1 MNIPILSVHN
11 GVPRHPDF
19 RMAAPVDLDIYEG
32 EQIAIV
38 GPNAAGKTRLVEI
51 LTGRWPL
58 LGGNE
63 VRYHFPDSP
72 HRLASENIKVMT
84 FRDSYGDSDASYYLQ
99 QRWNQHDIDESTP
112 MVDGK
117 YVISLSSGELRKYQL
132 RKAIA
137 SHPRLLVLDSPF
149 IGLDPT
155 ARQQLRDTLEALIRE
170 EGLQVILILA
180 RDSDIPDFITHIIR
194 VEEGCRVLPKHV
206 YTHRATRIDASAY
219 ATSREG
225 SHDYS
230 HRATRI
236 VASANA
242 NSGEAAR
249 VLHFNHITIRYG
261 EHTILRNLSWTV
273 YRGDHWAL
281 AGDNGS
287 GKSTLLS
294 LVCADNPQ
302 AYACDIEL
310 FGRRRGTGESIWD
323 IKRHIGYVSP
333 EMHRAYLKDLPA
345 IDIVASGLHDSVGLY
360 VRPRPEQREACLK
373 WMRCFGI
380 EPLAD
385 RTFLRLSSG
394 EQRLCLL
401 ARAFVKEPDLLILDE
416 PFHGL
421 DDERRL
427 RVTRIIEDYCSNPE
441 VTLIIVSHYDD
452 ELPSGITHRLHLKKP
467 ETPQNVSK

>member
-63 VRYHFPDSP
+63 VRYHFPNSP

-206 YTHRATRIDASAY
+206 YTNRATRIDASAY
-219 ATSREG
+219 ANSREG

-249 VLHFNHITIRYG
+249 VLRFNHITIRYG

-380 EPLAD
+380 ELLAD

>member
-1 MNIPILSVHN
+1 MNIPILSVHD

-206 YTHRATRIDASAY
+206 YTNRATRIDASAY
-219 ATSREG
+219 ANSREG

-249 VLHFNHITIRYG
+249 VLRFNHITIRYG
-261 EHTILRNLSWTV
+261 EHTILRDLSWTV

-287 GKSTLLS
+287 GKSTFLS

-380 EPLAD
+380 ELLAD